1 MKDEAGKPS
10 AVNQPISSTALQ
22 SPRSEFDFISN
33 LRARTAS
40 GKHSITPGHSGLV
53 CGIGDDAAVFRNA
66 TGKDTVISA
75 DLLVE
80 DIDFRRS
87 TTPPLLLGHKA
98 LAVSLSDVAAM
109 GARPRWSVLSV
120 GVPEDVFQSDFVDQL
135 YEGLFGLAA
144 RYDVQLIGGDTSR
157 TGEKIVIDSTLI
169 GECDSGFAV
178 NRSGAKPGD
187 LIFVTGTLG
196 GAAGGL
202 RLIER
207 GAHVADQKLT
217 PSETDS
223 LDHLLLRQLRPEP
236 RVGWGLVLGHER
248 LATAMIDISDGLS
261 SDLSHLC
268 EASGVGAYIEASRI
282 PIDTDVADLC
292 GRRALDPLQ
301 LALNG
306 GEDFELLFTVRPELA
321 VMLPRRVDG
330 AEITRIG
337 EIRELSHGVKISEG
351 TRVWELQPGG
361 YEHFR

>member
-1 MKDEAGKPS
+1 M
-10 AVNQPISSTALQ
+10 
-22 SPRSEFDFISN
+22 
-33 LRARTAS
+33 
-40 GKHSITPGHSGLV
+40 
-53 CGIGDDAAVFRNA
+53 
-66 TGKDTVISA
+66 
-75 DLLVE
+75 
-80 DIDFRRS
+80 
-87 TTPPLLLGHKA
+87 
-98 LAVSLSDVAAM
+98 
-109 GARPRWSVLSV
+109 
-120 GVPEDVFQSDFVDQL
+120 
-135 YEGLFGLAA
+135 
-144 RYDVQLIGGDTSR
+144 
-157 TGEKIVIDSTLI
+157 
-169 GECDSGFAV
+169 

-187 LIFVTGTLG
+187 LVFVTGTLG

-207 GAHVADQKLT
+207 GAHVENQKLT